1 MDGDQLVTISVE
13 ELRNLRL
20 ELQAQA
26 ALILE
31 LQAQAAL
38 VPQLQAQ
45 VINLENERR
54 VKLLVQRIGVRSC
67 AKEYART
74 KHLYSMR

>member
-1 MDGDQLVTISVE
+1 MVKIYRMDGDQLVTISVE

-20 ELQAQA
+20 QVQAQA
-26 ALILE
+26 AIVL
-31 LQAQAAL
+31 
-38 VPQLQAQ
+38 QLQAQ

-54 VKLLVQRIGVRSC
+54 VRLLVQRIGVRSC
-67 AKEYART
+67 VKEYART